1 MPQKLKLRGVEKQR
15 ERVGLRFINATD
27 AVEYYVHALVSI
39 EERASKLGIGIVQ
52 DRSNWRA
59 HVSTNMAYIKQQ
71 SVPMSVLSFILNLI
85 FSIYSSLFTELCF
98 FLNHFH
104 KAIYSS
110 CVLKCIVPGINI
122 STTVHFLSGRV
133 SFHLLEEISSR
144 KHFFCS
150 VRALPP
156 QPVQNSIKSES
167 TATAIGAK
175 LFSCH
180 SSAKDY
186 GFHHYGEKNSFAPK
200 KLSAV

>member
-98 FLNHFH
+98 FL
-104 KAIYSS
+104 K
-110 CVLKCIVPGINI
+110 P
-122 STTVHFLSGRV
+122 
-133 SFHLLEEISSR
+133 
-144 KHFFCS
+144 FFT
-150 VRALPP
+150 RQFIPP
-156 QPVQNSIKSES
+156 V
-167 TATAIGAK
+167 
-175 LFSCH
+175 F
-180 SSAKDY
+180 
-186 GFHHYGEKNSFAPK
+186 
-200 KLSAV
+200 